1 MNNIDYGIV
10 MFEGEHLDAMIQN
23 QDISPAN
30 IAMFAD
36 RYGKNAGVAMPMSKI
51 LSRVMDNKGLC
62 YTLLNKDGVPVAIF
76 GALPLNPELPSELQL
91 LWEGVL
97 LLNKWEFCADD
108 NIAKKAIESIAS
120 ALTLVFDNGRTNI
133 TLCTQV
139 REDFTTGF
147 EKYGVTVH
155 RDKKIAVN
163 GVNYVY
169 CSVNGQSVE
178 RLRQYLYPVAEPQ
191 TDTDEVTDVRD
202 DISESGNE
210 PSDGSG
216 GTPADQETSEQ
227 SDQRDESTDGMAA
240 TVNQNDSVES
250 GSWESAGEIPIT
262 DARG

>member
-1 MNNIDYGIV
+1 MNRIEHFTGISLDYMIG
-10 MFEGEHLDAMIQN
+10 GEC
-23 QDISPAN
+23 ISPATR
-30 IAMFAD
+30 AMLAD
-36 RYGKNAGVAMPMSKI
+36 RYGTNAGVAMPLAKI
-51 LSRVMDNKGLC
+51 FSRIMDNKGLC
-62 YTLLNKDGVPVAIF
+62 YTLIDESNDVVAIF
-76 GALPLNPELPSELQL
+76 GALPVSPELPSELQL
-91 LWEGVL
+91 VWEGIL
-97 LLNKWEFCADD
+97 LVSWAESERNLKE
-108 NIAKKAIESIAS
+108 AIESIAS

-139 REDFTTGF
+139 REDFTTGL

-155 RDKKIAVN
+155 RDKKIDVN
-163 GVNYVY
+163 GVKYVY
-169 CSVNGQSVE
+169 CSVNGKSVE

-191 TDTDEVTDVRD
+191 PDGVTNVRN
-202 DISESGNE
+202 DISESRDE

-216 GTPADQETSEQ
+216 GTPTDQETSEQ

>member
-1 MNNIDYGIV
+1 MNRIDR
-10 MFEGEHLDAMIQN
+10 FNGEDLDVLITDN
-23 QDISPAN
+23 NISPADR
-30 IAMFAD
+30 AMLAD
-36 RYGKNAGVAMPMSKI
+36 RYGKNAGVAMPLSKI
-51 LSRVMDNKGLC
+51 LARILDNKGVC
-62 YTLLNKDGVPVAIF
+62 YTLRNDAGEVVSIF
-76 GALPLNPELPSELQL
+76 GALPVSPELPSELQL
-91 LWEGVL
+91 VWEGIL
-97 LLNKWEFCADD
+97 LVSWAESERNLKE
-108 NIAKKAIESIAS
+108 AIESIAS

-147 EKYGVTVH
+147 EKYGITVH

-240 TVNQNDSVES
+240 TVNQNGSVES

>member
-1 MNNIDYGIV
+1 MNNDYGII
-10 MFEGEHLDAMIQN
+10 MFEGAHLDAMIQN

-36 RYGKNAGVAMPMSKI
+36 RFGKREGVAMPMAKI
-51 LSRVMDNKGLC
+51 LSQIMSGGGRR
-62 YTLLNKDGVPVAIF
+62 YTLINKDGVVVAIF

-97 LLNKWEFCADD
+97 LLSEREFCADD
-108 NIAKKAIESIAS
+108 KTTKKAIDAIGE
-120 ALTLVFDNGRTNI
+120 ALRLVFDNGRTNI
-133 TLCTQV
+133 TLCSQI
-139 REDFTTGF
+139 REDFATGL

-169 CSVNGQSVE
+169 CSVNGKSVE
-178 RLRQYLYPVAEPQ
+178 RLRQYLHPVAEPQ
-191 TDTDEVTDVRD
+191 THDEVTDVRD
-202 DISESGNE
+202 DISESGDE

-216 GTPADQETSEQ
+216 GTPTDQETSEQ
-227 SDQRDESTDGMAA
+227 SDQRDESTDGLAA
-240 TVNQNDSVES
+240 TSNQNGSIES
-250 GSWESAGEIPIT
+250 GSGESAGEIPIT